1 MRFLAIAAWVAA
13 AVGSLSGCG
22 QTDPVSENA
31 KTTAAISEIAAK
43 MSTGVPS
50 DPIARVVY
58 EFLEA
63 VRQGDTAIAGQRLTP
78 TALQKTQEANLVFS
92 PPGSPTATFKVGNV
106 EMIEKDKAVVDSV
119 WTDLD
124 ADGKPHSE
132 PTLWALRLTDGA
144 WRISGMIAE
153 MDPNQP
159 PMVIDFENPET
170 MAPQTPEQPANLVNQ
185 PTNSSPSQPPSEV
198 ARNPFDQSS
207 PR

>member
-1 MRFLAIAAWVAA
+1 MRYLATVALAA
-13 AVGSLSGCG
+13 AVVSLLSGCG
-22 QTDPVSENA
+22 QSETPSENA
-31 KTTAAISEIAAK
+31 KTSAAISEVAAK
-43 MSTGVPS
+43 MSSAVPS

-63 VRQGDTAIAGQRLTP
+63 VRQGDTAMAGQRLTP

-92 PPGSPTATFKVGNV
+92 PPGSSTAAFKVGDV

-153 MDPNQP
+153 MDPNEP

-170 MAPQTPEQPANLVNQ
+170 MAPQKPTPPANLVNE
-185 PTNSSPSQPPSEV
+185 PTNSPKTKPASEV

>member
-1 MRFLAIAAWVAA
+1 MRFLATVSLAA
-13 AVGSLSGCG
+13 AVVGSLSGCG
-22 QTDPVSENA
+22 QSDPLSENA
-31 KTTAAISEIAAK
+31 KTSAEISQVAAK
-43 MSTGVPS
+43 MSSGVPS

-63 VRQGDTAIAGQRLTP
+63 VRQGDTAMAGQRLTP

-92 PPGSPTATFKVGNV
+92 PPGSPTASFKVGDV

-132 PTLWALRLTDGA
+132 PTLWALRLTDGT

-170 MAPQTPEQPANLVNQ
+170 MAPPKPTQPANLVNE
-185 PTNSSPSQPPSEV
+185 PTNSSPSQPQSEV